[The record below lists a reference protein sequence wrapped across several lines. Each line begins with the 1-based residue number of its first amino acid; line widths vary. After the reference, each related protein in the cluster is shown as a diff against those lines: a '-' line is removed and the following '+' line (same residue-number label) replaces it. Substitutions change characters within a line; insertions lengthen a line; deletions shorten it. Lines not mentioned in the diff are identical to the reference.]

1 MGRPTQ
7 HTHSLSILWG
17 EGDSRPLC
25 DTRTPHPPRGGGV
38 AARDRVAAVIAAGTR
53 PDFPFR
59 TRKLRLPAPMVLHPP
74 GCGRVGHR
82 RQTTT
87 RKRGG
92 PPSGP
97 PFLSAPRLFSAG
109 HRTPGTTPP
118 DTPPT
123 ADAPDDAADNH
134 HTARRRH
141 RQPADD
147 TPAGDGVLSVNPA
160 INTARQ
166 TTNTPTT
173 VFPGFV
179 RPVPRE
185 APLATE
191 GVSSRRFGCLVRWRN
206 VCFVAVKLRDKT
218 PPRPCLSK
226 GG

>member
-1 MGRPTQ
+1 MRYPNPTPPPAGR
-7 HTHSLSILWG
+7 
-17 EGDSRPLC
+17 
-25 DTRTPHPPRGGGV
+25 GV

-53 PDFPFR
+53 PDLPFR

-82 RQTTT
+82 RPHHK
-87 RKRGG
+87 KRGG

-97 PFLSAPRLFSAG
+97 PFLVAC
-109 HRTPGTTPP
+109 HRTHAAAPARPEPRTTTRPATRPP
-118 DTPPT
+118 AGRQPPHRQTPRQTTTTPT
-123 ADAPDDAADNH
+123 ADTDTAA
-134 HTARRRH
+134 
-141 RQPADD
+141 
-147 TPAGDGVLSVNPA
+147 GVLSVNPA

-179 RPVPRE
+179 RPIPRE
-185 APLATE
+185 APLAT
-191 GVSSRRFGCLVRWRN
+191 GDVSSRRFGCLVRWRN
-206 VCFVAVKLRDKT
+206 VCFVAVRLRDKT

>member
-7 HTHSLSILWG
+7 HTFPFSPFVGGRAIRVRYAIPEPH
-17 EGDSRPLC
+17 
-25 DTRTPHPPRGGGV
+25 TPRGAGCGSPGPRGGGHSGRDTPGPSFPNPEAKTASADGTAPARV
-38 AARDRVAAVIAAGTR
+38 WESRTPPPTPQEKGGARPAA
-53 PDFPFR
+53 
-59 TRKLRLPAPMVLHPP
+59 
-74 GCGRVGHR
+74 
-82 RQTTT
+82 
-87 RKRGG
+87 
-92 PPSGP
+92 PPSCLPP
-97 PFLSAPRLFSAG
+97 PFLRRPRHPAPA
-109 HRTPGTTPP
+109 P
-118 DTPPT
+118 
-123 ADAPDDAADNH
+123 ADAPDAADNH
-134 HTARRRH
+134 HT
-141 RQPADD
+141 PPD
-147 TPAGDGVLSVNPA
+147 TDTAAGVLSVNPA

>member
-1 MGRPTQ
+1 MRYPNPTPPAGR
-7 HTHSLSILWG
+7 
-17 EGDSRPLC
+17 
-25 DTRTPHPPRGGGV
+25 GV

-53 PDFPFR
+53 PDLPFR

-87 RKRGG
+87 KGG

-97 PFLSAPRLFSAG
+97 PFLVAC
-109 HRTPGTTPP
+109 HRTHAAAPAPAANPP
-118 DTPPT
+118 DDT
-123 ADAPDDAADNH
+123 ADNH
-134 HTARRRH
+134 HTARHRG
-141 RQPADD
+141 RQPNTPPDAD
-147 TPAGDGVLSVNPA
+147 AAAGVLSVTPA

-173 VFPGFV
+173 DFPGFV
-179 RPVPRE
+179 RPIPRE
-185 APLATE
+185 APLATG

-218 PPRPCLSK
+218 GPVPACRKAAERTPQR
-226 GG
+226 

>member
-1 MGRPTQ
+1 MRYPNPTPPAGRGCGSP
-7 HTHSLSILWG
+7 G
-17 EGDSRPLC
+17 
-25 DTRTPHPPRGGGV
+25 PRGGGHSGRDTPGLSFPNPE
-38 AARDRVAAVIAAGTR
+38 AKTASADGTAPARVWES
-53 PDFPFR
+53 R
-59 TRKLRLPAPMVLHPP
+59 TPP
-74 GCGRVGHR
+74 PNDH
-82 RQTTT
+82 
-87 RKRGG
+87 KKKGG